1 VLALRFVTLYV
12 STFEFEILSLTYL

>member
-1 VLALRFVTLYV
+1 VLALRFVTLYI